1 MRFPGYSGL
10 ITALVLM
17 QGCGSS
23 EPPPAPRP
31 SVLPELRASGQ
42 ALASAE
48 TARDLEAVM
57 RLWTSDAVVHA
68 EGTEALTGE
77 AAIRRMF
84 RESFPTLR
92 SVQAEPSRLDT
103 SASGDMAFETGTL
116 FQKVVGTAGPRD
128 VATKYLM
135 VWKRGSDGQW
145 RVAALSLTGSGR

>member
-68 EGTEALTGE
+68 EGTEALTGFML
-77 AAIRRMF
+77 I
-84 RESFPTLR
+84 TW
-92 SVQAEPSRLDT
+92 
-103 SASGDMAFETGTL
+103 SASFM
-116 FQKVVGTAGPRD
+116 
-128 VATKYLM
+128 YLEM
-135 VWKRGSDGQW
+135 EKFW
-145 RVAALSLTGSGR
+145 RK